1 MTDKYKVVFE
11 LSSIEGETKAS
22 GPVPGL
28 QGLSKKK
35 AIAESQRLNQ
45 LFELHD
51 LAHINLGLED
61 LILYDIA
68 RDEPDAIARARQ
80 RLLGQHYRQP
90 AKKSPSPFPFPRSER
105 RSER

>member
-11 LSSIEGETKAS
+11 LSTIDGKTKAS

-28 QGLSKKK
+28 QGMTKEK
-35 AIAESQRLNQ
+35 ASEKAQRLNQ

-51 LAHINLGLED
+51 LAHINIGPED

-68 RDEPDAIARARQ
+68 RDEPDAISQARQ

-90 AKKSPSPFPFPRSER
+90 MKRGPSPFPFPRSNR
-105 RSER
+105 DSKR